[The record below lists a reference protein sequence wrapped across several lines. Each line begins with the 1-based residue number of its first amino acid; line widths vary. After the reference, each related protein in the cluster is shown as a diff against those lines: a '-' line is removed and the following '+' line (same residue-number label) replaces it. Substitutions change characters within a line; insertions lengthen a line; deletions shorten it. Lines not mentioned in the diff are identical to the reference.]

1 MKHPFFQ
8 NVEVFKRVKKLSP
21 KTDFIFLTAN
31 ESTEVAVSSIK
42 YGAFDYIIKDE
53 VALAKKEYLSCDK
66 CSFFTSHSFYN
77 FAGIQIH

>member
-53 VALAKKEYLSCDK
+53 VALA
-66 CSFFTSHSFYN
+66 
-77 FAGIQIH
+77 